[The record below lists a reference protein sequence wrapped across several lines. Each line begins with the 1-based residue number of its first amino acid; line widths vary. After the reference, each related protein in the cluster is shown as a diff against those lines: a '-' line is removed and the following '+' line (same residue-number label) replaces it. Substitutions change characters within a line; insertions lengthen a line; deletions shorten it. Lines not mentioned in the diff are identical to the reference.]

1 MKESLSS
8 AQWQLV
14 SVKSSMEIIGIGID
28 MVEVSRIKQAVT
40 TKKRFLE
47 RIYSKHEIILSD
59 RGKFRYE
66 ELAGRFAVKEA
77 VFKTIKTGWRRG
89 VQFKDIVVLNEK
101 SGAPYVTLNGK
112 AKEIAE
118 SLGVRNIFVS
128 ISHTQDLAVGLA
140 IATR

>member
-1 MKESLSS
+1 
-8 AQWQLV
+8 
-14 SVKSSMEIIGIGID
+14 MEIIGIGID

-47 RIYSKHEIILSD
+47 RIYSKHEIKLSD
-59 RGKFRYE
+59 RGKLRYE

-77 VFKTIKTGWRRG
+77 ILKAIKTGWRRG
-89 VQFKDIVVLNEK
+89 IQFEEIVVLNEK

-118 SLGVRNIFVS
+118 SLGVKNIFVS
-128 ISHTQDLAVGLA
+128 ISHTKELA
-140 IATR
+140 IGMAIVTK